1 MTMRRRDWLGDA
13 VLLLVILWTI
23 VMAVR
28 IFEALP

>member
-1 MTMRRRDWLGDA
+1 MTMRRDWLGDA
-13 VLLLVILWTI
+13 VLALVILWTI